1 MRRPVPPS
9 SEIEPQFSC
18 DEVAADPADLAQ
30 QLHALVA
37 FSALGDLAG
46 GLGDLAVEIA
56 DQRNQAVESA
66 AVRRAVAARRVT
78 RGRLCRT
85 DRRTRVAC
93 PGGPAARA
101 RGSLIEVRRCTS
113 VARYVGPLNA
123 HPPNSNP
130 VVHSILRPH
139 VKRPRASAQTDVH
152 PRLWV
157 ARTDSVPPMLRRASM
172 VVVGLLVLVVPFV
185 LSACGGNKPA
195 GGNKPSGPS
204 RSQTAAVAQRLCG
217 AANQQIAKNLID
229 ITSANAVVFLAASES
244 RLNVIKP
251 MFAEMT
257 RIKASDDQKGKW
269 NAFIAA
275 QRHAVDAMQSLRTF
289 VATKPTAGG
298 DAVRAQF
305 QDKAHEILSTGDGT
319 KTAATAYGLPEC
331 ARGPYLQSRV
341 SGGATKDYVSS
352 RVGVEFSYPAGWRQK
367 LVNGESPETSVAFGD
382 DSSDCGIT
390 VNQRA
395 APSSELGY
403 ARQQASSAMS
413 TADSYS
419 LIKVAPVR
427 SSNGITGA
435 EIVRRATI
443 KGKTTAAHIAF
454 FFGGG
459 KRWVVDCVTSDVAN
473 FSRIDAEQFAPLI
486 AGFVAI
492 EKAPK

>member
-1 MRRPVPPS
+1 M
-9 SEIEPQFSC
+9 
-18 DEVAADPADLAQ
+18 
-30 QLHALVA
+30 
-37 FSALGDLAG
+37 
-46 GLGDLAVEIA
+46 
-56 DQRNQAVESA
+56 
-66 AVRRAVAARRVT
+66 
-78 RGRLCRT
+78 
-85 DRRTRVAC
+85 
-93 PGGPAARA
+93 
-101 RGSLIEVRRCTS
+101 
-113 VARYVGPLNA
+113 
-123 HPPNSNP
+123 
-130 VVHSILRPH
+130 
-139 VKRPRASAQTDVH
+139 
-152 PRLWV
+152 
-157 ARTDSVPPMLRRASM
+157 
-172 VVVGLLVLVVPFV
+172 VGLLVLVVPFV
-185 LSACGGNKPA
+185 LSAC

-229 ITSANAVVFLAASES
+229 IKSGNAVVFLAASES

-275 QRHAVDAMQSLRTF
+275 QRRAVDAMQSLRTF

-341 SGGATKDYVSS
+341 SGGATKDYATKDYVSS

-395 APSSELGY
+395 APSSGLGY

-419 LIKVAPVR
+419 LIRVAPVR

-486 AGFVAI
+486 AGFIAI
-492 EKAPK
+492 EQTPK